1 MTVATFSF
9 ECVGARAEQYAFT
22 PTLAF
27 TIRVAES
34 TGAAVHAL
42 ALRCQIRIEPQRRR
56 YTPAETD
63 RLVDL
68 FGDPSRWAQTQLPM
82 QFATVSVMVP
92 AFTADVEF
100 VVQVPCSY
108 DMEIAST
115 RYLHALDGGTSSL
128 LLLFSGT
135 VFLAHGGGYAVE
147 QLPWTA
153 ESRYALPASVWHDM
167 VERDF
172 PDSAWL
178 RCSRTTLDALGRFKS
193 LRALP
198 TWDHTIEV
206 LLAEA
211 DREPEAGA
219 TGHSGTPP
227 RTR

>member
-1 MTVATFSF
+1 MATFSF
-9 ECVGARAEQYAFT
+9 ECVGARGEEYAVT

-56 YTPAETD
+56 YTPAETE
-63 RLVDL
+63 RLADL
-68 FGDPSRWAQTQLPM
+68 FGDPSRWAQSQRPM
-82 QFATVSVMVP
+82 QFATVSTMVP
-92 AFTADVEF
+92 AFAGDAEF

-115 RYLHALDGGTSSL
+115 RYFHALDDGTISL

-135 VFLAHGGGYAVE
+135 VFLAGGGGYAVE

-153 ESRYALPASVWHDM
+153 ESRYALPASVWRDM

-172 PDSAWL
+172 PNSAWL

-198 TWDHTIEV
+198 TWDHTIEA
-206 LLAEA
+206 LLAAAE
-211 DREPEAGA
+211 RE
-219 TGHSGTPP
+219 T
-227 RTR
+227 